1 MAICPFLEECMWSG
15 NKCQASGNGNGAP
28 VQDRYFNY
36 CGTKMFS
43 DDYHDC
49 PLYKDA
55 TGKRDSGG
63 CYLTSAC
70 MSVKGD
76 GFQDNCYELELLR
89 DFRDTYVKENYP
101 EDIAVYYDIAPRI
114 VKNVESL
121 ENGKSIFEKM
131 YDELV
136 APCCDLIENSKL
148 YEAYVK
154 YKDYSMELAHK
165 YLQ

>member
-1 MAICPFLEECMWSG
+1 M
-15 NKCQASGNGNGAP
+15 
-28 VQDRYFNY
+28 
-36 CGTKMFS
+36 
-43 DDYHDC
+43 
-49 PLYKDA
+49 
-55 TGKRDSGG
+55 
-63 CYLTSAC
+63 
-70 MSVKGD
+70 
-76 GFQDNCYELELLR
+76 
-89 DFRDTYVKENYP
+89 
-101 EDIAVYYDIAPRI
+101 YYDIAPRI